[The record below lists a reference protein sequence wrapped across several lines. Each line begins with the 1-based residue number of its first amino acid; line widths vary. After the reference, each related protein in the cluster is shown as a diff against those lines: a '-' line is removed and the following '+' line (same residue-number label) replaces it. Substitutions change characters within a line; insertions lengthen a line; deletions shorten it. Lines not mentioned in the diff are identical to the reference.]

1 MYDEL
6 KCITIEK
13 PYKGFQNNG
22 LPREQI
28 TLDKLYKDGWWITE
42 IFGSKAFIVK
52 RTYTSYTKKHYP
64 RFIILLKSIDTTNA
78 TPKALHLIEK
88 IKKKNWETYE
98 QYMLYGVW
106 NPKIKD

>member
-1 MYDEL
+1 MFDEL

-22 LPREQI
+22 VVRERT

-52 RTYTSYTKKHYP
+52 KTYASYTKNHY
-64 RFIILLKSIDTTNA
+64 
-78 TPKALHLIEK
+78 
-88 IKKKNWETYE
+88 
-98 QYMLYGVW
+98 V
-106 NPKIKD
+106 

>member
-1 MYDEL
+1 MFDEL

-22 LPREQI
+22 VVRKRT

-52 RTYTSYTKKHYP
+52 RTAAPYAKKHYP
-64 RFIILLKSIDTTNA
+64 RFIVLFKPIDISKATTK
-78 TPKALHLIEK
+78 TLRLIEK
-88 IKKKNWETYE
+88 IKKQQWEKYKEYILWGT
-98 QYMLYGVW
+98 W
-106 NPKIKD
+106 DKFKD